1 MLIRNA
7 VPWSGCRLDGDTIAI
22 ANGVIA
28 GVGSL
33 DDVRALAYP
42 AGPEIDAGGGLV
54 TAGFGDCHIH
64 LGVVAMDALQCN
76 LAGATSIDE
85 CLSRVAAFAAS
96 SSRPWVS
103 GGGWDLALF
112 NGGYP
117 TAAQLDTVVS
127 DRPALL
133 LNADHHGAWLNSAA
147 LRAAGIEASTPDPA
161 DGRIERNP
169 DGTPSG
175 MLNEGAV
182 QLVARVMPSPSTDE
196 LARAIGGA
204 ADRVLATGI
213 TTWQEAALGAYGG
226 FPDFTDAYREA
237 LARGLVRGRPS
248 GAIWTPRDLTVE
260 RIPGFLA
267 GAAVSRDVNTA
278 SGFPTPT
285 IKLMLDGIVETRTA
299 ALRDPYLGDGADGSR
314 GLSYFDPEFIQRLIS
329 AANAEGFAVHVH
341 AIGDRA
347 VGDALDGF
355 AAAAP
360 EDRAAVRNHIAHV
373 QLIDERDVPRFA
385 ALGVTANLQPFW
397 AYESQLTR
405 QRTIPLLGEH
415 RASRLFVFGELQR
428 AGARTA
434 MGSDWP
440 VSDFDPWQG
449 IHVAVTRRAPGDT
462 VTPPLAPEQALT
474 LEYALDAYTRG
485 SAELLGEGTGLL
497 RVGERADLAIANR
510 NPFEGDE
517 ADIHLTSTRATVV
530 DGVLVAGE

>member
-7 VPWSGCRLDGDTIAI
+7 VPWSGRRLDGDTIAI

-33 DDVRALAYP
+33 DDVRALADP
-42 AGPEIDAGGGLV
+42 AGPEIDARGGLV

-76 LAGATSIDE
+76 LAGATSVDE

-112 NGGYP
+112 TGGYP

-133 LNADHHGAWLNSAA
+133 LNADHHGAWANSAA
-147 LRAAGIEASTPDPA
+147 LRAAGIDASTPDPA
-161 DGRIERNP
+161 DGRIERNA

-196 LARAIGGA
+196 LARAIGAA
-204 ADRVLATGI
+204 ADRILATGI

-237 LARGLVRGRPS
+237 LARGLVKGRPS
-248 GAIWTPRDLTVE
+248 GAIWTPRDLAVAG
-260 RIPGFLA
+260 IADFIA
-267 GAAVSRDVNTA
+267 GAAVTRDANA
-278 SGFPTPT
+278 AAGFPTPT

-299 ALRDPYLGDGADGSR
+299 ALYEPYFGDDADGSR
-314 GLSYFDPEFIQRLIS
+314 GLSYFEPEFIQRLIS
-329 AANAEGFAVHVH
+329 SANAAGFAVHVH

-397 AYESQLTR
+397 AYESPLAR
-405 QRTIPLLGEH
+405 QRTIPLLGEE
-415 RASRLFVFGELQR
+415 RAGRLFVFGELQR
-428 AGARTA
+428 AGVLTA

-462 VTPPLAPEQALT
+462 VTPPLRADQSLT
-474 LEYALDAYTRG
+474 LDYALDAYTRG
-485 SAELLGEGTGLL
+485 SAALLGEGTGLL
-497 RVGERADLAIANR
+497 AVGEPADLAVANR
-510 NPFEGDE
+510 NPFDGDE
-517 ADIHLTSTRATVV
+517 TDIHLTSTRATVV